1 MKLLSWL
8 LAALF
13 VSAGTAVA
21 FNPSC
26 NSNYASYYGQN
37 SAGNQQTLGN
47 YCKDTTEDI
56 IVLAFMNGF
65 PNVMLN
71 FANACESTFPGS
83 SLLHCPQIAE
93 DIKYCQSKG
102 KIVIL
107 SMGGASG
114 SYGFSSDAQAKDFA
128 DTVWGMFFKGTSDK
142 RPFDNA
148 ALDGV
153 DLDIEGGSTIGY
165 TAFINQLRSHYA
177 TDPSRQ
183 YYIAA
188 APQCPFPDAYLG
200 STLNSAWFDMVFVQ
214 FYNNYCGLTSS
225 NPDWFNFED
234 WDRWAKH
241 ESKNDKVKIYLGAPG
256 ASSAASTGFIDG
268 LKLSKIFRDVRAKYS
283 SLGGIMTWD
292 ISQSR
297 TSGIAGSIPNA
308 P

>member
-1 MKLLSWL
+1 MYILSLLLILPALVAST
-8 LAALF
+8 LAA
-13 VSAGTAVA
+13 S

-56 IVLAFMNGF
+56 IILAFMHGF

-128 DTVWGMFFKGTSDK
+128 DTVWGMFFKGTADK
-142 RPFDNA
+142 RPFDDA
-148 ALDGV
+148 VLDG
-153 DLDIEGGSTIGY
+153 
-165 TAFINQLRSHYA
+165 
-177 TDPSRQ
+177 
-183 YYIAA
+183 
-188 APQCPFPDAYLG
+188 
-200 STLNSAWFDMVFVQ
+200 
-214 FYNNYCGLTSS
+214 
-225 NPDWFNFED
+225 
-234 WDRWAKH
+234 
-241 ESKNDKVKIYLGAPG
+241 
-256 ASSAASTGFIDG
+256 
-268 LKLSKIFRDVRAKYS
+268 
-283 SLGGIMTWD
+283 
-292 ISQSR
+292 
-297 TSGIAGSIPNA
+297 
-308 P
+308 